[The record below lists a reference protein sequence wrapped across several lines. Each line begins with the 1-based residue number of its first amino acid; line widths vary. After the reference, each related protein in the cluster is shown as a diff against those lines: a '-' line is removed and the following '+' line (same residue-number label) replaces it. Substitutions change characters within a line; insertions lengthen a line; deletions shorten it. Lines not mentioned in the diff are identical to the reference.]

1 MKFQKLF
8 EPIQIGRLSLSN
20 RIVSPPL
27 SSGSMKDGYVTDRML
42 AFYNELARSGVSLVI
57 TEDSMVDTPI
67 GKHQIEDVSIDDDKY
82 IPGLTRLAKTIKDA
96 GAKAAITISHAGRM
110 GGRVIRGSL
119 LITKGLIP
127 VAPSSLP
134 TPSPGYTVPRELTIE
149 EIQEIEDKF
158 AKAVWRAREAGFDAI
173 SFHCTHLYL
182 IEQFLS
188 PASNKRQDMYGGDF
202 NRRLRFLMEIIR
214 KTKKLVGD
222 DYPLMCRIAGEEVW
236 EGGLTIED
244 ARETSRRLEAAGVHA
259 ISVCLGSNP
268 NFVKPNYIPTLTT
281 SDSMRGRHG
290 SLVHLAAAV
299 KDTVSI
305 PVMTAN
311 RILTPEHAEQILQE
325 GKADLI
331 CIGRGILADN
341 DWLKKA
347 QAGDSKSIRLCIGCH
362 EGCSSSMRGQPI
374 TCAVNPFCNR
384 EEEFKIVPATI
395 PKNIFVAGAGPAGL
409 EAARVAAL
417 RGHKVTVF
425 EKKKIGGQVNLA
437 SMTPGKGELFS
448 IIDFEV
454 GQLKRLGVKIEK
466 RELNVEEVKK
476 TEPDVLIIATGARPK
491 ESAIPGSGNAC
502 VTNIW
507 DVLNGVRSVQGD
519 VVVIGGRQFGAETA
533 EYLAEKGHQVTI
545 IEDSEELAED
555 LRPVV
560 EIYNILNFSLRRLG
574 VRIMTKT
581 TVQEIK
587 SDYVVANARGL
598 VQNVNAGTVIL
609 TQSESCTELYNSL
622 DGSGIE
628 LHLIGDCS
636 GVGRI
641 YKAIKEGFRVGL
653 NI

>member
-1 MKFQKLF
+1 MTFQKLF
-8 EPIQIGRLSLSN
+8 EPIQIGRLLLSN
-20 RIVSPPL
+20 RVVSPPL
-27 SSGSMKDGYVTDRML
+27 SSGSTKDGFVTDRAL
-42 AFYNELARSGVSLVI
+42 AFYKEIARSGVSLVI

-67 GKHQIEDVSIDDDKY
+67 GKHQIEDVAIDDDKY
-82 IPGLTRLAKTIKDA
+82 IPGLARVAKTIKDA

-127 VAPSSLP
+127 VAPSSIP

-158 AKAVWRAREAGFDAI
+158 AQAVRRAMEAGFDAV

-182 IEQFLS
+182 IQQFLS

-214 KTKKLVGD
+214 KSKKLVGD

-244 ARETSRRLEAAGVHA
+244 ARETSRRLEAAGVCA
-259 ISVCLGSNP
+259 LSVCLGSNP
-268 NFVKPNYIPTLTT
+268 NVVKPNYIPTLTT

-311 RILTPEHAEQILQE
+311 RILTPEHAEEILTQ

-341 DWLKKA
+341 DWLKKT
-347 QAGDSKSIRLCIGCH
+347 QTGDSKSIRLCIGCH

-374 TCAVNPFCNR
+374 TCAVNPLCNR
-384 EEEFKIVPATI
+384 EEEFKIIPAATA
-395 PKNIFVAGAGPAGL
+395 KTIFVAGGGPAGL
-409 EAARVAAL
+409 EAARVAAI

-425 EKKKIGGQVNLA
+425 EKKKIGGQINLA
-437 SMTPGKGELFS
+437 SMMPGKAELMS
-448 IIDFEV
+448 IVDYEI
-454 GQLKRLGVKIEK
+454 GQLNRLSVTFEN
-466 RELNVEEVKK
+466 RELTVDEIMKVK
-476 TEPDVLIIATGARPK
+476 PDAVIIATGSRPK
-491 ESAIPGSGNAC
+491 TPPIPGSDNTN

-507 DVLNGVRSVQGD
+507 DVLNGHRSVEGG
-519 VVVIGGRQFGAETA
+519 VVIIGGRQFGAETA
-533 EYLAEKGHQVTI
+533 EYLAAKGHKVTI
-545 IEDSEELAED
+545 IEDSEALAED

-560 EIYNILNFSLRRLG
+560 ELYNILNFSLRQLG
-574 VRIMTKT
+574 VSIITKAA
-581 TVQEIK
+581 VQEIRPD
-587 SDYVVANARGL
+587 SVVVNVRGST
-598 VQNVNAGTVIL
+598 QIVNAGTVIL
-609 TQSESCTELYNSL
+609 TKNEANTELYNSL
-622 DGSGIE
+622 QGSGIE
-628 LHLIGDCS
+628 LHLIGDS
-636 GVGRI
+636 NGVSRI
-641 YKAIKEGFRVGL
+641 NKAIREGFRVGL
-653 NI
+653 EV

>member
-1 MKFQKLF
+1 MGLTKIF
-8 EPIQIGRLSLSN
+8 EPIKIGNLELAN

-42 AFYNELARSGVSLVI
+42 AFYKELARSGVSLVI

-67 GKHQIEDVSIDDDKY
+67 GKHQIEDVSIDDDKF
-82 IPGLTRLAKTIKDA
+82 IPGLARLAKTIKDN
-96 GAKAAITISHAGRM
+96 GSKAAITISHAGRM
-110 GGRVIRGSL
+110 GGRVIRGEL

-188 PASNKRQDMYGGDF
+188 PASNKRQDIYGGDF
-202 NRRLRFLMEIIR
+202 NRRQRFLMEIIR
-214 KTKKLVGD
+214 KTKKLVGN
-222 DYPLMCRIAGEEVW
+222 DYPIMCRIAGAEVW

-244 ARETSRRLEAAGVHA
+244 ARETSRRLEAAGVCA

-268 NFVKPNYIPTLTT
+268 NFVKPNYVPTLTT

-299 KDTVSI
+299 KDAVSI

-311 RILTPEHAEQILQE
+311 RILTPEHAEQILQQ

-341 DWLKKA
+341 DWLHKA
-347 QAGDSKSIRLCIGCH
+347 RIGDSKAIRLCIGCH

-374 TCAVNPFCNR
+374 TCAVNPLCNR
-384 EEEFKIVPATI
+384 EEEYKIIPASTA
-395 PKNIFVAGAGPAGL
+395 KTIFVAGGGPAGL
-409 EAARVAAL
+409 EATRVAAM

-425 EKKKIGGQVNLA
+425 EKNKIGGQMNLA
-437 SMTPGKGELFS
+437 AMTPGKAEIMS
-448 IIDFEV
+448 IVDYEI
-454 GQLKRLGVKIEK
+454 GQLNRLSVTVKK
-466 RELNVEEVKK
+466 RELTVEEIMKVR
-476 TEPDVLIIATGARPK
+476 PDAVIIATGSRPK
-491 ESAIPGSGNAC
+491 TPAIPGSDNAN

-507 DVLNGVRSVQGD
+507 DVLNGQRSVQGD
-519 VVVIGGRQFGAETA
+519 VVIIGGRQFGAETA
-533 EYLAEKGHQVTI
+533 EYLAAKGHKVTI
-545 IEDSEELAED
+545 IEESDAIAEN

-560 EIYNILNFSLRRLG
+560 ELYNILNFSLRQLG
-574 VRIMTKT
+574 VRILTKA
-581 TVQEIK
+581 TVEEITP
-587 SDYVVANARGL
+587 DAVVVNARGSK
-598 VQNVNAGTVIL
+598 QNVDAGTVIL
-609 TQSESCTELYNSL
+609 TQSEANKELYDRL
-622 DGSGIE
+622 QGSGIE
-628 LHLIGDCS
+628 LHLIGDSS

-641 YKAIKEGFRVGL
+641 NKAINEGFRVGL
-653 NI
+653 KV

>member
-1 MKFQKLF
+1 MKLQKLF
-8 EPIQIGRLSLSN
+8 EPIQIGQLSLSN

-27 SSGSMKDGYVTDRML
+27 STGTTKDGFVTDRSL
-42 AFYNELARSGVSLVI
+42 AFYNEIARSGVSLVI
-57 TEDSMVDTPI
+57 TEDSMVDTPL
-67 GKHQIEDVSIDDDKY
+67 GKHQIEDYAIDDDKY
-82 IPGLTRLAKTIKDA
+82 IPGLARVAKTIKKA
-96 GAKAAITISHAGRM
+96 GAKSAITLSHAGRM
-110 GGRVIRGSL
+110 GGRVVRGSL

-134 TPSPGYTVPRELTIE
+134 TPFPGYTVPRELTIE

-158 AKAVWRAREAGFDAI
+158 SQAARRAREAGFDAV

-202 NRRLRFLMEIIR
+202 NGRLRFLMEIVR

-244 ARETSRRLEAAGVHA
+244 ARETSRRLEAAGVHS

-268 NFVKPNYIPTLTT
+268 NVVNPRYIPTLTT

-299 KDTVSI
+299 KDAVSI

-311 RILTPEHAEQILQE
+311 RILTPEHAEEILAQ

-347 QAGDSKSIRLCIGCH
+347 QSGDSKSIRLCIGCH

-384 EEEFKIVPATI
+384 EKEFKLVPTAT
-395 PKNIFVAGAGPAGL
+395 PKNIFVAGGGPAGL
-409 EAARVAAL
+409 EAARIAAL

-425 EKKKIGGQVNLA
+425 EKKKVGGQVNLA
-437 SMTPGKGELFS
+437 AMTPGKAELFS

-454 GQLKRLGVKIEK
+454 GQLKRLGVKI
-466 RELNVEEVKK
+466 VKK
-476 TEPDVLIIATGARPK
+476 ELTVDELKKTKPDILIAATGSIPK
-491 ESAIPGSGNAC
+491 KSSLPGSGNAS

-507 DVLNGVRSVQGD
+507 EILHGIRSVQGD
-519 VVVIGGRQFGAETA
+519 VVIIGGRQFGAETA
-533 EYLAEKGHQVTI
+533 EYLAEKGHPVTI
-545 IEDSEELAED
+545 IEESDALAED
-555 LRPVV
+555 LRPVG
-560 EIYNILNFSLRRLG
+560 ELYNILNFSLRRLG
-574 VRIMTKT
+574 VKVMTKA
-581 TVQEIK
+581 TVREIK
-587 SDYVVANARGL
+587 PDSIVVNTRGL
-598 VQNVNAGTVIL
+598 TKTVNAGTVIL
-609 TQSESCTELYNSL
+609 TQSKANNELYNSL
-622 DGSGIE
+622 KGSGIE
-628 LHLIGDCS
+628 LHLIGDSS

-641 YKAIKEGFRVGL
+641 NKAIKEGFRVGL
-653 NI
+653 KV